1 MGRTAKNRNRTPP
14 IKPVERIELSETNA
28 KKRAIAAVLFLII
41 GVSLLVY
48 CFVVFIN
55 PKGGWTTIEATRTVN
70 DSGEF
75 VFQYYLGAGGVNV
88 KSEERALTLLY
99 NRAAETAYKL
109 FHEKEAF
116 EGIVNIY
123 TVNRSPNT
131 ELEVDEALYK
141 VFSAFKNSGSRYLY
155 IAPVY
160 SSYSNLFYCEDD
172 SMLIDFDPLSSEEI
186 CREYQAAAQ
195 YFNDP
200 KMIDIELLG
209 NNRIK
214 LFVSEKYLEYA
225 EKEGITDFIGLSWL
239 KNAFEVDYLADT
251 MIENGFTH
259 GSISSYDGFI
269 RNFDSSDTGYSFNIF
284 DKKENNVY
292 CAGIMGYKGEKA
304 IVYLRNYAIYSQ
316 DVQHYYQLKNGELR
330 TPYLDPR
337 DCIPKNSLENLVAYS
352 KDKSCSEIILDIMD
366 IFISDSFDANKLKE
380 LSRKGVYSVYSSDYS
395 LLYNEDALKITDL
408 YDRDGVTYKAEYSN

>member
-1 MGRTAKNRNRTPP
+1 MGRTAKNRNKTPQ
-14 IKPVERIELSETNA
+14 IKPVERIELSENNT

-75 VFQYYLGAGGVNV
+75 VFQYYLGADGANV
-88 KSEERALTLLY
+88 KSEERAVTMLY
-99 NRAAETAYKL
+99 NQAAEKVYKL

-116 EGIVNIY
+116 EGIVNLY
-123 TVNRSPNT
+123 TINRSPNT
-131 ELEVDEALYK
+131 ELEVDEALYNI
-141 VFSAFKNSGSRYLY
+141 FSAFKNADSRYLY

-172 SMLIDFDPLSSEEI
+172 SMLEDFDPLSSEEI
-186 CREYQAAAQ
+186 RLEYKSAAE

-200 KMIDIELLG
+200 KMIDIELLE

-239 KNAFEVDYLADT
+239 KNAFEADYFADI
-251 MIENGFTH
+251 MIKNGFTH
-259 GSISSYDGFI
+259 GSVSSYDGFI
-269 RNFDSSDTGYSFNIF
+269 RNFDSSDTDYSFNIF

-292 CAGIMGYKGEKA
+292 RSGIMGYKGAKS
-304 IVYLRNYAIYSQ
+304 IVYLRNYAMNSQ
-316 DVQHYYQLKNGELR
+316 DVQHYYQLQNGELR
-330 TPYLDPR
+330 TPYLDVG
-337 DCIPKNSLENLVAYS
+337 DGIPKNSLENLVSYS
-352 KDKSCSEIILDIMD
+352 GDKSCAEIILDIMAIYISEEFD
-366 IFISDSFDANKLKE
+366 SASLGKLSDKGIFSI
-380 LSRKGVYSVYSSDYS
+380 YSQGYT
-395 LLYNEDALKITDL
+395 LLYNEADL
-408 YDRDGVTYKAEYSN
+408 ELTNLFDREGVAYKAEYSK